1 MFSCTVTGAP
11 DHPVAKLSG
20 SLTLEHCRR
29 IHAELLILLSQ
40 ADAITLDLGE
50 SNKSDLTFI
59 QILHAL
65 IKKTD
70 KKIRFM
76 NLPDHLLEN
85 AARLGAHSFMT
96 ELSNRME
103 TNA

>member
-1 MFSCTVTGAP
+1 MFSCTVEGDP

-20 SLTLEHCRR
+20 NLSLENCRR
-29 IHAELLILLSQ
+29 IHAELLALLSR
-40 ADAITLDLGE
+40 ADAITVDLGE
-50 SNKSDLTFI
+50 SEKSDLSFI

-70 KKIRFM
+70 KKIVFA

-85 AARLGAHSFMT
+85 AARLGAHSFLI
-96 ELSNRME
+96 ELSNRLE
-103 TNA
+103 NNA